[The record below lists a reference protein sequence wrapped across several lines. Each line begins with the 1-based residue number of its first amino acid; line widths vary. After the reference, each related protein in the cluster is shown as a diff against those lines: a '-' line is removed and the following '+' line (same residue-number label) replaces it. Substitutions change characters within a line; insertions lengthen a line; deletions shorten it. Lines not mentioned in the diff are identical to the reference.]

1 MDGLNM
7 GIIKAM
13 PIPVPPLS
21 EQREFA
27 ERARQVIAVRDRAT
41 SAGSA
46 DDELFA
52 SLQSRAFRGEL

>member
-13 PIPVPPLS
+13 PVPVPALKL
-21 EQREFA
+21 QQEFA
-27 ERARQVIAVRDRAT
+27 DRTVSVTAQRSAVLCALAT
-41 SAGSA
+41 A
-46 DDELFA
+46 DDLFS

>member
-13 PIPVPPLS
+13 PVPVPELDR
-21 EQREFA
+21 QREFA
-27 ERARQVIAVRDRAT
+27 ARFRQVEHQRAVT
-41 SAGSA
+41 QQGLSAH
-46 DDELFA
+46 DELFA